1 MYYSCLYLISECKM
15 YGWERLSRA
24 CGLSC
29 KMLWPWGAATSE
41 TLPYD
46 AVNKDDTTES
56 IANETVTSEPQR
68 PVWADLQVGAPI
80 VKNKSSSVLNIKTE
94 SYERLTASTSKLDQ
108 KTDNRKA
115 SLKSLRDSGSSSVSS
130 SAERLEVCQMVT
142 VVWDTNV
149 CRFIA
154 LKRWL
159 IGAILWGT
167 NMCRLQELL

>member
-1 MYYSCLYLISECKM
+1 MYFSCVYLISECKM

-46 AVNKDDTTES
+46 AVNKDDTAES

-68 PVWADLQVGAPI
+68 PVWGDLQVGAPI

-142 VVWDTNV
+142 VV
-149 CRFIA
+149 
-154 LKRWL
+154 
-159 IGAILWGT
+159 
-167 NMCRLQELL
+167 